1 MPIKTI
7 RNKIIE
13 DLMKKHLPK
22 GYTFRH
28 PMKRDSY
35 SERIKVY
42 EKELKSNGI
51 RVPSW
56 NGIKHALE
64 NLVKLKIVKQ
74 RVAVIEKADVLFF
87 VVPEIYHAWLKVA
100 EQSL

>member
-1 MPIKTI
+1 MSIKTI

-13 DLMKKHLPK
+13 DLMKKHIPK

-28 PMKRDSY
+28 PMKRDTY
-35 SERIKVY
+35 SEIIKVH

-87 VVPEIYHAWLKVA
+87 VVPEIYNAWLKVA
-100 EQSL
+100 EQSS